1 MVNNN
6 PDAERVDE
14 SSDFDKMSE
23 SVGTKSAL
31 TRRTLMKIAGASG
44 IVAGTGSM
52 TGAAGADEHES
63 DEDGEDEESEELPE
77 ILLVGSGGTVAN
89 PETEGYLSPSELVEA
104 RPELEEVANISVA
117 GVSQLGS
124 SQLNKDVLFGIHD
137 AIMEAAESSSPPDGV
152 VVTVGS
158 NTVEEVLYFLN
169 LSLKTE
175 LPVVGTAAQRGVD
188 ALGTDSD
195 KNLYDAVRV
204 AGHPDAAGRGALL
217 MVNDEIFHARDVT
230 KLVSSRPDGWSS
242 PNTGPVGLT
251 DGGIEFYQQVERA
264 SYPDTEFDLS
274 NRTPEDFSLGEIDI
288 TYSALGM
295 EGRMVDAAVE
305 AGTKGFVDAALL
317 TGTSARPDGKRG
329 LQSALR
335 HAAQDGIPVVTSHR
349 GTQGVITGDEDFIG
363 GGSLTPQKARILL
376 AFGMMEGKEGEEL
389 RELFETY

>member
-1 MVNNN
+1 
-6 PDAERVDE
+6 
-14 SSDFDKMSE
+14 
-23 SVGTKSAL
+23 
-31 TRRTLMKIAGASG
+31 MKITGAGG

-52 TGAAGADEHES
+52 FGTVSADEHEGS
-63 DEDGEDEESEELPE
+63 DDGELPDVL
-77 ILLVGSGGTVAN
+77 IVGSGGTIAN
-89 PETEGYLSPSELVEA
+89 PETEGYLSPEELVEA
-104 RPELEEVANISVA
+104 RPELEEVANISVT

-124 SQLNKDVLFGIHD
+124 SQLNSDVLFGIHD
-137 AIMEAAESSSPPDGV
+137 AIMEASESSSPPDGV

-169 LSLKTE
+169 LSLNTE

-230 KLVSSRPDGWSS
+230 KIVSSRPDGWSS

-251 DGGIEFYQQVERA
+251 DGGIEFYQEVERA
-264 SYPDTEFDLS
+264 SYPNTEFDLS
-274 NRTPEDFSLGEIDI
+274 SKSADDYPLGDIDI

-295 EGRMVDAAVE
+295 EGRMVDAAVK
-305 AGTKGFVDAALL
+305 AGTKGFVDAALM

-335 HAAQDGIPVVTSHR
+335 DAAQEGIPVVTSHR

-376 AFGMMEGKEGEEL
+376 AFGMMEDKDDEEL
-389 RELFETY
+389 REMFETY